1 MSEAR
6 PSEAKT
12 AMVLAAG
19 FGERMRPLTLRMPKP
34 LVPLAGRP
42 LIDHVLDRL
51 ARAAVKTAVVNVH
64 YLPDQLESHLAA
76 RKGKAPDI
84 VISDERGVLLDTGGG
99 AKKALP
105 LLGRGPFFIHN
116 ADSVWSEGAAPAL
129 TRMLK
134 LWNPATMDC
143 LLLLAPVATSIGYGA
158 KGDFAM
164 GPDGRLARR
173 GERQVVPF
181 AFAGVSLCDERLFKD
196 SPNGRFSLNRLWD
209 RALAKGRLYGMRLDG
224 TWMHVGTPEALA
236 EAETSFEREGA

>member
-6 PSEAKT
+6 AADAKT

-51 ARAAVKTAVVNVH
+51 ARAGVKTAVVNVH
-64 YLPDQLESHLAA
+64 YLPEQLEAHLAA

-129 TRMLK
+129 PRMLK
-134 LWNPATMDC
+134 LWNPTTMDC

-158 KGDFAM
+158 KGDFSMTA
-164 GPDGRLARR
+164 DGRLERR

-196 SPNGRFSLNRLWD
+196 APDGRLSLNLLWD

>member
-1 MSEAR
+1 
-6 PSEAKT
+6 
-12 AMVLAAG
+12 
-19 FGERMRPLTLRMPKP
+19 MPKP

-51 ARAAVKTAVVNVH
+51 ARAGVKTAVVNVH
-64 YLPDQLESHLAA
+64 YLPEQLEAHLAA

-84 VISDERGVLLDTGGG
+84 VISDERGILFDTGGG

-129 TRMLK
+129 QRMLK

-158 KGDFAM
+158 KGDFSM
-164 GPDGRLARR
+164 TPDGRLERR

-196 SPNGRFSLNRLWD
+196 SPDGRFSLNLLWD

>member
-1 MSEAR
+1 MSEQAA
-6 PSEAKT
+6 EAKT

-19 FGERMRPLTLRMPKP
+19 YGERMRPLTLTMPKP
-34 LVPLAGRP
+34 LAPLAGRA
-42 LIDHVLDRL
+42 LVDHVLDRL
-51 ARAAVKTAVVNVH
+51 AQAGVKTAVVNVH
-64 YLPDQLESHLAA
+64 YLPDLLEAHLAT
-76 RKGKAPDI
+76 RKGKRPEI
-84 VISDERGVLLDTGGG
+84 VVSDERGMLLDTGGG

-134 LWNPATMDC
+134 LWSPAAMDC
-143 LLLLAPVATSIGYGA
+143 LLLLAPVATSVGYGA

-164 GPDGRLARR
+164 APDGKLARR

-196 SPNGRFSLNRLWD
+196 SPDGRFSLNLLWD

-236 EAETSFEREGA
+236 EAETSFEHEGA

>member
-6 PSEAKT
+6 T

-42 LIDHVLDRL
+42 LLDHVLDRL
-51 ARAAVKTAVVNVH
+51 AAVGVTTAIVNVH
-64 YLPDQLESHLAA
+64 YLPDQLEAHLAG
-76 RKGKAPDI
+76 RKGKPPQTL
-84 VISDERGVLLDTGGG
+84 VSDERGVLLDTGGG

-129 TRMLK
+129 TRMLRK
-134 LWNPATMDC
+134 WNPGVMDC
-143 LLLLAPVATSIGYGA
+143 LLLLAPTATSIGYAA
-158 KGDFAM
+158 KGDFSMA
-164 GPDGRLARR
+164 PDGRLSRR
-173 GERQVVPF
+173 GKSEVVPF

-196 SPNGRFSLNRLWD
+196 APDGRFSLNLLWD
-209 RALAKGRLYGMRLDG
+209 RALAKGKLYGVRLDG
-224 TWMHVGTPEALA
+224 RWMHVGTPDALA
-236 EAETSFEREGA
+236 EAETLFEREGA